1 MFYFLTCYQTKKLQ
15 IEMLFGLDR
24 RLGCVRIVTL
34 SFYLNKLTPRSSFFF
49 IQKSPIY
56 FCKKKSDFQKT

>member
-34 SFYLNKLTPRSSFFF
+34 SFYLNKLTPRSSFF
-49 IQKSPIY
+49 
-56 FCKKKSDFQKT
+56 